1 MDWDCI
7 DLVVFDV
14 DGTLYDQRALRVRM
28 AWELCLH
35 TLSTFDFTVP
45 EALRTYREL
54 RENMGDEEIEDF
66 ETELIRKTA
75 ASTGAPS
82 HKVRAV
88 VEEWIELRP
97 LSHLAALRFAGL
109 VELFSKLKRKGK
121 SVGIFSDY
129 PAMAKLAAL
138 GLAADFV
145 VSAGD
150 AGVKKLKPN
159 PRGLEVLMKVAK
171 AVPARTILIGD
182 RGDRDGLAARRAG
195 AACLIRSSK
204 PLKDW
209 RTFARYDDALF
220 LPILMS

>member
-14 DGTLYDQRALRVRM
+14 DGTLYDQRALRIRM
-28 AWELCLH
+28 AWELCSH
-35 TLSTFDFTVP
+35 TLSTLDFTVP
-45 EALRTYREL
+45 QTLRAYRKL
-54 RENMGDEEIEDF
+54 RENMADEEIEDF
-66 ETELIRKTA
+66 ETELIGKTA
-75 ASTGAPS
+75 DSTGAPS
-82 HKVRAV
+82 DKIRAV

-97 LSHLAALRFAGL
+97 LSHLAALRFTGL
-109 VELFSKLKRKGK
+109 VELFSRLKRKGK

-129 PAMAKLAAL
+129 PAAAKLAAL

-150 AGVKKLKPN
+150 AGVKKLKPH
-159 PRGLEVLMKVAK
+159 PRGLEVLMKVAQ

-204 PLKDW
+204 PLNDW
-209 RTFARYDDALF
+209 RTFARYDDAVF
-220 LPILMS
+220 SPILMG

>member
-14 DGTLYDQRALRVRM
+14 DGTLYDQRALRIRM

-35 TLSTFDFTVP
+35 TLSTLDFTAP
-45 EALRTYREL
+45 QILSTYRKL
-54 RENMGDEEIEDF
+54 REKIGGEEIEDF
-66 ETELIRKTA
+66 ETELIGKTA
-75 ASTGAPS
+75 AATGKST

-97 LSHLAALRFAGL
+97 LSHLSAFRFAGL
-109 VELFSKLKRKGK
+109 VELFGGLKRKGK

-129 PAMAKLAAL
+129 PAVAKLAAL

-150 AGVKKLKPN
+150 AGVNRLKPH
-159 PRGLEVLMKVAK
+159 PRGLEVLMKMAR
-171 AVPARTILIGD
+171 AAPANTILIGD

-204 PLKDW
+204 PLNDW
-209 RTFARYDDALF
+209 RTFARYDDAVF
-220 LPILMS
+220 LPILIS